1 MNGVKIKV
9 VSANKEGK
17 IELTKLEL
25 ENLLNE
31 AYRDGYCDGSKNS
44 YTYTGISTTPYYG
57 YNIASTSDA
66 TVAKSVSGKVA
77 TIDTDLTSLAS
88 ISSDSSNCSV
98 KAVKVEDANYVVQ

>member
-31 AYRDGYCDGSKNS
+31 AYRDGYSDGRSHY
-44 YTYTGISTTPYYG
+44 YTCTGIYATPHE
-57 YNIASTSDA
+57 YNTVSTSETA
-66 TVAKSVSGKVA
+66 LSGKVA
-77 TIDTDLTSLAS
+77 TLDTDLTVLAS
-88 ISSDSSNCSV
+88 DSNNCSV
-98 KAVKVEDANYVVQ
+98 KAVKVEDTSYVVQ

>member
-9 VSANKEGK
+9 VSVNKEGK

-31 AYRDGYCDGSKNS
+31 AYRDGYSDGSKNS

-57 YNIASTSDA
+57 YDA
-66 TVAKSVSGKVA
+66 VSIRDAALSGKKEY
-77 TIDTDLTSLAS
+77 DNSTDLTTLAS

>member
-57 YNIASTSDA
+57 YNIASTSDTA
-66 TVAKSVSGKVA
+66 IDGKVA
-77 TIDTDLTSLAS
+77 TIDTDLTILA
-88 ISSDSSNCSV
+88 SDSSNCSV